1 MTSEGSWSSA
11 FMRANAHLRQ
21 LGNAFRSICSGQG
34 SLRGY
39 LDPLEFFRSWPRQ
52 VDPKLSRHQ
61 EEHEGNG
68 GPEEKAFIKLW
79 WELRVDQGMLIPKV
93 ALAFGKIAMK
103 REWGEGIFLCFSPL
117 RFMQIPSSQPLFI
130 FPSVYSANV
139 HGDKCVWA

>member
-11 FMRANAHLRQ
+11 FVRDYVHFRQ
-21 LGNAFRSICSGQG
+21 LGNAFQSIWSRRG
-34 SLRGY
+34 SLRGC
-39 LDPLEFFRSWPRQ
+39 LDPLEFFRSWPHH

-61 EEHEGNG
+61 EEHQGNG

-79 WELRVDQGMLIPKV
+79 WEARVDQGMLIPKV

-103 REWGEGIFLCFSPL
+103 REWGEGIFLRFSPL
-117 RFMQIPSSQPLFI
+117 RFMQIPSSQSLFI
-130 FPSVYSANV
+130 FSSVYSANV